1 MHGYFTGIPEP
12 VKKAKPGLFTLTSLL
27 NFHLKKYAFST
38 LHANAKD
45 TPPLDRLSLVSR
57 LVDAEAGYCF
67 HHNVAF
73 FEAMGAMKFENM
85 FFVAGTFPGK
95 DLPTHIAI
103 VWKKQEKDW
112 YLVDPG
118 AGYGI
123 SYPIP
128 FDSSRKNPGPYRI
141 RENNDAYVIR
151 ENNDAYIVEKC
162 SPKTNEYEKIYEF
175 RVQPLSLDSDIFQE
189 AVESLITPK
198 HIFYKNFWHF
208 GMDRNNR
215 VWNVILTVN
224 DQGAIETKLLLID
237 GKKQAAPPPLTFA
250 ASRTNDI
257 FRAILNG
264 NSFAN
269 EHLHKAVLKLGDG
282 FNTPR
287 GLDH

>member
-1 MHGYFTGIPEP
+1 MASSAINFSDVMHGYFTGIPEP
-12 VKKAKPGLFTLTSLL
+12 VKEARPGLFTLTSLL

-38 LHANAKD
+38 LHANAND

-57 LVDAEAGYCF
+57 LVDAKAGYCF

-73 FEAMGAMKFENM
+73 FEAMRAMNFENM
-85 FFVAGTFPGK
+85 FFVAGTFPGN

-103 VWKKQEKDW
+103 VWKKQDDDW

-141 RENNDAYVIR
+141 RKNNDAYV
-151 ENNDAYIVEKC
+151 VEKR

-175 RVQPLSLDSDIFQE
+175 GIQPLSLDSDIFQK
-189 AVESLITPK
+189 AVQILTTPK
-198 HIFYKNFWHF
+198 HIFYNNFWHF

-224 DQGAIETKLLLID
+224 DQGTIETELLLID
-237 GKKQAAPPPLTFA
+237 GKKQVAPSPLAFT
-250 ASRTNDI
+250 ASRTNGI
-257 FRAILNG
+257 FRTILNG
-264 NSFAN
+264 NSFIN
-269 EHLHKAVLKLGDG
+269 KHLHEAVVDK
-282 FNTPR
+282 FKSV
-287 GLDH
+287 